1 MVTYAIS
8 NYYDSMKGSRLYID
22 MLKVFRDVVETKSFS
37 EAANRNYITQS
48 AVSQQI
54 AFIERLFGKKMIIR
68 GKGKFSLTTEGRV
81 FLNGCVDILDI
92 YQKTLDNMQMN
103 VGEITETINIETVYS
118 LGFYHLPSL
127 IKSFMN
133 RHKNINLHIEYN
145 RSDRIYTDV
154 IKGVCDFGIVAY
166 PWEQPLVNITYGM
179 NEELVFVCSPSDN
192 LSHLKKISLKKMNNK
207 DFIAFIKEIPTRDAI
222 DKIFK
227 KENVSVNIKQEF
239 DNIETLKRSVELG
252 TGVSVLPKN
261 TIQQEV
267 KNNSLVAIPISGNQ
281 YFRTTGIITR
291 KDRPLSRATEEV
303 IHWITDEDARQ

>member
-1 MVTYAIS
+1 
-8 NYYDSMKGSRLYID
+8 
-22 MLKVFRDVVETKSFS
+22 
-37 EAANRNYITQS
+37 
-48 AVSQQI
+48 
-54 AFIERLFGKKMIIR
+54 
-68 GKGKFSLTTEGRV
+68 
-81 FLNGCVDILDI
+81 
-92 YQKTLDNMQMN
+92 
-103 VGEITETINIETVYS
+103 
-118 LGFYHLPSL
+118 
-127 IKSFMN
+127 
-133 RHKNINLHIEYN
+133 
-145 RSDRIYTDV
+145 
-154 IKGVCDFGIVAY
+154 
-166 PWEQPLVNITYGM
+166 
-179 NEELVFVCSPSDN
+179 
-192 LSHLKKISLKKMNNK
+192 MNNK